1 MRRCSLIL
9 LPLLLAGCSV
19 FQPKPRIRS
28 EGTTVV
34 GVQDAGKPATLSTV
48 KAGETA
54 VIPAGST
61 IKVTETPAQPA
72 KPANATE
79 AASPAIPA
87 KRTVEIVPSAP
98 MEWQRTEQTVN
109 ANTGTVD
116 TSVAEKRIDAQE
128 SRPLLYASIAAAI
141 AAALFVYLSYP
152 TPAMACGIA
161 SVVFFM
167 AWKVSG
173 LPQWFW
179 AVGLLA
185 CGVGG
190 ALYLGY
196 ERGEKTNR

>member
-1 MRRCSLIL
+1 M
-9 LPLLLAGCSV
+9 
-19 FQPKPRIRS
+19 
-28 EGTTVV
+28 
-34 GVQDAGKPATLSTV
+34 QDAGKPATLSTV

-79 AASPAIPA
+79 SASPAIPA

-128 SRPLLYASIAAAI
+128 SRPLLYASIAAAV
-141 AAALFVYLSYP
+141 AAALFIYLSYP

>member
-1 MRRCSLIL
+1 M
-9 LPLLLAGCSV
+9 
-19 FQPKPRIRS
+19 
-28 EGTTVV
+28 
-34 GVQDAGKPATLSTV
+34 DAGKPATLITA

-128 SRPLLYASIAAAI
+128 SRPLLYASIAAAV
-141 AAALFVYLSYP
+141 AAALFIYLSYP